1 MKLGPVIWVRF
12 CLGQAD
18 LTQFI
23 KHSGLTHI
31 LHESHALIM
40 VFGPD
45 QSNEL
50 SMLDGD
56 DGSYLLLLLK
66 NLDGLTV
73 QLEYFSHSLLG

>member
-1 MKLGPVIWVRF
+1 
-12 CLGQAD
+12 
-18 LTQFI
+18 
-23 KHSGLTHI
+23 
-31 LHESHALIM
+31 M
-40 VFGPD
+40 VLGPD

-50 SMLDGD
+50 RMLDGD